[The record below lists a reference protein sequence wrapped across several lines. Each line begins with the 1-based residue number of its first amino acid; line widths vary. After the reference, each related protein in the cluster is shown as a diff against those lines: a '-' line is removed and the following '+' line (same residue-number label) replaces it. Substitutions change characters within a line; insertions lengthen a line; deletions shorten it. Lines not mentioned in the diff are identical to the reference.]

1 MHIALKFQ
9 FDRACFQR
17 DEADGFGHVSVKVL
31 LAIDG
36 HLMCDL
42 NF

>member
-1 MHIALKFQ
+1 MHIALKLHSI
-9 FDRACFQR
+9 ALAFQR